1 MKSTPRTT
9 SLNEPDIRP
18 ARNHAEAE
26 EIGSLLLEEIAH
38 PGFIPG
44 PEFVWQGQG
53 FLRPTLIGAW
63 SQNRLVGGASLS
75 PYMEHT
81 KAFLG
86 IGRADAAKAVTRLV
100 AETDGIAVRPD
111 HRREGV
117 GRKIKLF
124 CDSFAAQH
132 HAAIMVSVT
141 TNEAAAG
148 LNHEAGH
155 IVFERCDGLV
165 IKYVDTVG
173 EPLIWLHDLDGMIP
187 EAAWSVSVLGKTY
200 GPTIV
205 VGEQRAIRSKNTSQD
220 NGVQWILAVDAF
232 GSDINA

>member
-1 MKSTPRTT
+1 MKSTPRTI
-9 SLNEPDIRP
+9 SPDEPEVRP

-63 SQNRLVGGASLS
+63 SQNRLVGAAALS
-75 PYMEHT
+75 PYMEHA

-86 IGRADAAKAVTRLV
+86 IGRADAAQAVTRLV

-124 CDSFAAQH
+124 CDSFAAEH

-141 TNEAAAG
+141 TNHESAC
-148 LNHEAGH
+148 LNNKTKH
-155 IVFERCDGLV
+155 IVFGRCDGLV

-173 EPLIWLHDLDGMIP
+173 EPLIWLHDLDGTIP

-205 VGEQRAIRSKNTSQD
+205 VGEQRTIRRGNADKD
-220 NGVQWILAVDAF
+220 IQWVFAVDAA
-232 GSDINA
+232 GHTIA